1 MKRPEVTANLT
12 LLRFATSSDLMGH
25 SALTFLLTE
34 RRRFSGQKLDTVVAK
49 VLGKADKLPILNSGE
64 QAQLERHV
72 SILPLRWPMA
82 ALTRQYDAKDADLN
96 SWLRADPA
104 HVRAEMGVVRLLACG
119 DLGLTQAEADELL
132 KPLKILFGD
141 VGFPLSAPD
150 PSRWYLMLPKESK
163 LPEFQLPSN
172 AIGADIFSQ
181 FPTDDTAKRWRAL
194 LNEAQITLHNH
205 PLNAERIQ
213 KGLLPVNSLYF
224 WGGGVL
230 PDQVKFHAQ
239 QVRTD
244 DVNIKSLMLHAG
256 LNHQDKNDGAVL
268 VDCRSIRDWS
278 LLERDYLLPAINE
291 LKTNMYSSLILD
303 FADGGSFAIKA
314 SQQWRFWRSPLRE
327 LA

>member
-1 MKRPEVTANLT
+1 MPNTT
-12 LLRFATSSDLMGH
+12 
-25 SALTFLLTE
+25 LTFLLTE
-34 RRRFSGQKLDTVVAK
+34 RRRFSGQKIDVAVAK
-49 VLGKADKLPILNSGE
+49 VLGQADRLPVLKSGE

-72 SILPLRWPMA
+72 SILPRRWPLA
-82 ALTRQYDAKDADLN
+82 ALTRQYDAKDAEHY

-141 VGFPLSAPD
+141 VGFPLSAPH

-163 LPEFQLPSN
+163 LPEFQSPDIV
-172 AIGADIFSQ
+172 IGADIFSQ
-181 FPTDDTAKRWRAL
+181 FPADDTAKRWRAL

-205 PLNAERIQ
+205 PLNADRIK

-224 WGGGVL
+224 WGGGTL

-239 QVRTD
+239 KITTD
-244 DVNIKSLMLHAG
+244 DVIIQSLMLHAG
-256 LNHQDKNDGAVL
+256 LGQKDNSDGASL
-268 VDCRSIRDWS
+268 VDCRAIRDWS
-278 LLERDYLLPAINE
+278 LFEREYLLPAIGE
-291 LKTNMYSSLILD
+291 LKSNKRTSIVLD
-303 FADGGSFAIKA
+303 FSDGASFEIKA
-314 SQQWRFWRSPLRE
+314 SQKWRFWRGPLRE